1 MALFSNRARARAK
14 LLTRRLRSDERGSAA
29 VEFAIVAVPFLLLL
43 VGLISIS
50 LYFFTNFTMESAVLN
65 AARAIRTGQL
75 QQGQGAYSGL
85 STNEDKRA
93 AFKAIMCSK
102 APTFLDCA
110 NRAVVLV
117 QSSSSFGGIVE
128 PNCASNGSMVNQS
141 SSNFNPGAA
150 SSVVLVTVCYAW
162 KFGGQLPIFKI
173 SNLSDGSMLMQASAA
188 FRTEPYN

>member
-1 MALFSNRARARAK
+1 MAGLVHRAHARA
-14 LLTRRLRSDERGSAA
+14 LQLTCRWRRDEHGMAA
-29 VEFAIVAVPFLLLL
+29 VEFAIIAVPFLLLL
-43 VGLISIS
+43 VGLVSVS
-50 LYFFTNFTMESAVLN
+50 LYFFTSFTMESAVLN

-85 STNEDKRA
+85 TTLADKRD
-93 AFKAIMCSK
+93 AFKNIMCSK

-117 QSSSSFGGIVE
+117 QSSGTFGGIVE
-128 PNCASNGSMVNQS
+128 PSCANNGTMVNQS
-141 SSNFNPGAA
+141 TAAFDPGSA

-162 KFGGQLPIFKI
+162 QFGGQLPIFKV